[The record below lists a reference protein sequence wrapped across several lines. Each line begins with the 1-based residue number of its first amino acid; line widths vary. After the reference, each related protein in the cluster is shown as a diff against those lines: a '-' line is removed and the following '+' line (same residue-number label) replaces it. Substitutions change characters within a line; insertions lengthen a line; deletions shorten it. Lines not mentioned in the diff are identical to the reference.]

1 MARVDRKRKA
11 AKGPPSRRATT
22 SNTLKT
28 KRSRTKAKG
37 PDSVELDS
45 VLRQVE
51 GAVREAY
58 ASIGP
63 VQLTVVVQGGKPRA
77 RIGMEDVQEVDLPPI
92 DVAAEEAL
100 LGALLYD
107 NGVLDDVGSLQPGD
121 FSEPFHARLFTA
133 IRAEVAKGRLVE
145 PATLAERL
153 SGDPA
158 YQAFGGLD
166 YLIDL
171 VDRAPPV
178 RETAALARLLRD
190 LAEERDPTAAQ
201 ILAGPSMLSAD
212 DFAELIGAARET
224 VRQKLKRR
232 EVLGLQGAKR
242 GMRYPSWQV
251 SGDGALLPHLGEI
264 FDMLGDSPWTVYR
277 FLLQASPALGGRRP
291 LDALRSGDAGA
302 VVEAARAQA
311 EAAAEPTVPP
321 PP

>member
-1 MARVDRKRKA
+1 MVRVDKKGRG
-11 AKGPPSRRATT
+11 AKGRAAAGRVR
-22 SNTLKT
+22 T
-28 KRSRTKAKG
+28 KRARA
-37 PDSVELDS
+37 SVKRPGAAELDS

-51 GAVREAY
+51 AAVREAY
-58 ASIGP
+58 DSLGP
-63 VQLTVVVQGGKPRA
+63 VKLTVVVQGGKPRA
-77 RIGMEDVQEVDLPPI
+77 RIGMESVQEVELPPI

-107 NGVLDDVGSLQPGD
+107 NEALDDVGPLQATD
-121 FSEPFHARLFTA
+121 FSEPFHARLFAA
-133 IRAEVAKGRLVE
+133 IRAEITKGRLAE

-158 YQAFGGLD
+158 YEAFGGLD

-171 VDRAPPV
+171 VDRAPPI

-201 ILAGPSMLSAD
+201 ILAGPGMLSAD

-242 GMRYPSWQV
+242 GVRYPTWQV
-251 SGDGALLPHLGEI
+251 SGDGALLPHLTEI
-264 FDMLGDSPWTVYR
+264 FDTLGESPWTVYR

-291 LDALRSGDAGA
+291 LDALRSGETGA
-302 VVEAARAQA
+302 VIEAARVQA
-311 EAAAEPTVPP
+311 EAARDGATPEARVKSRS
-321 PP
+321 